1 MLFGDLRKMLVARR
15 VQKVA
20 EQQDEKSESRD
31 LPLADFRHTPAWVL
45 LGEPGSGK
53 SEALRME
60 AEETGGEFLTAS
72 TFINSHSMLS
82 HWRGKTLFIDAM
94 DEARASGTDSLTL
107 RIANQLRQLDCPAF
121 RLSCRA
127 ADWLGSMD
135 KADLQDLS
143 PDGKLLTLQLSPL
156 TDSDIGQILQLNH
169 GVVDPDDFVALAERH
184 DIKQLLNNPQT
195 LNLIAKAI
203 QEDQWPE
210 SREQVYR
217 LACEKLAYENDRRH
231 RSHKRNNAIDNKTV
245 TQAAGQLFA
254 TLLLA
259 GKSGIARDDEA
270 GSDEFPTAQQLSPED
285 PEATEHALQ
294 SGLFVPSGQHDE
306 QLIPCHR
313 SVAEYL
319 AAIWLADKLDKHL
332 LPLKRLLNLLLGYD
346 GGVVADLR
354 GLFAWLAQSS
364 VTARHRLI
372 NIDPLGI
379 VLYGDSSP
387 FSPADKRLLLQ
398 SLRKK
403 AEAFPGFRWHL
414 RHDQEAFGALA
425 DPALVDDFR
434 TILQNEDREEA
445 NQSHMDCV
453 LEILQHGAAM
463 PELAETLL
471 SVVKDSDLW
480 LRLRTGALKA
490 WLKLCHPEDAKTL
503 LDLINTGLVEDS
515 DDELLAKLL
524 AHLYPDHLAP
534 TQLIQSLHIPKD
546 SRLIGGYRMFWDH
559 DLIESAPIEHLPELL
574 SSFNAHTAVF
584 DENHELGELSRAVG
598 RLVAKTLEAYGDSAT
613 DGDIYEWLG
622 AGAGAGAGADKYG
635 QISRD
640 AETQSF
646 LTQWFVDRPNRYK
659 ALLKR
664 CIHARAAQSRAFHFA
679 RLPAA
684 SAPSDI
690 GSWYLH
696 EASTESE
703 AIGKVCLANAV
714 ELLIKNSPSDLTLET
729 LANWSH
735 KNSQRASL
743 LEEFLFCHID
753 EWRSEH
759 AKSANEYREKF
770 KDQRH
775 QRTIAITPLLDEIYS
790 GTAPAH
796 TLDHLSCV
804 WLGHFSDIRGKTIS
818 ERFANY
824 SDLGDRLMH
833 AAESGFKLSL
843 QRTDLPSSDDII
855 ALYLK
860 KQRYWISQ
868 ACLLGL
874 QLLWKEDSPQILAL
888 PDTLTEQLL
897 AFRISTVHLE
907 LKEWLAQTAQQ
918 RPELFANLL
927 IRYANAALQ
936 QGDTSLEITHL
947 ISQSDAFDQ
956 VAALA
961 APEIL
966 KSFPLRDKKQNLGAL
981 EQLMEVVH
989 AKAPDQLKPLA
1000 EHKLTLKGM
1009 DSAQKTLWY
1018 SLALLLEPKRYEKQL
1033 WRHVGKSNTRAA
1045 LAAEYLCER
1054 RTSRIRGSTIPEYT
1068 LGRLIELITPNADF
1082 ERASGFVSEAMKRG
1096 DQVRSIINMLG
1107 ASTTPEAE
1115 KILQQLLEQPALQQV
1130 RYKIQDTLHQQHS
1143 KRREEQFRFSTVE
1156 SVALVLANQAPT
1168 DNADLSALCLS
1179 YLDEIAHEIRTAND
1193 DGYRTFW
1200 NITNGKPDGPR
1211 EENLCRDDIYR
1222 ILRPRLNAHGI
1233 SSTPEAD
1240 HAGDKRADLYLDYR
1254 NQLTL
1259 PIEIKRDSHR
1269 DLWKALRNQL
1279 IAQYIHS
1286 PKSRGYG
1293 IYLVLWFKDAKHPM
1307 PAPLDGDRKP
1317 KSPEELQARLTAM
1330 LNEEE
1335 CRRIF
1340 VRVLDVSWPK

>member
-1 MLFGDLRKMLVARR
+1 MLVARR

-20 EQQDEKSESRD
+20 EQQDEKKESGD
-31 LPLADFRHTPAWVL
+31 LPLSDFRRTPAWVL

-82 HWRGKTLFIDAM
+82 NWRGKTLFIDAM
-94 DEARASGTDSLTL
+94 DEARASGTDSLAL

-135 KADLQDLS
+135 KSDLQDLS
-143 PDGKLLTLQLSPL
+143 PDSKLLTLQLSPL

-169 GVVDPDDFVALAERH
+169 GVADPEEFVALAERH
-184 DIKQLLNNPQT
+184 GIKQLLNNPQT
-195 LNLIAKAI
+195 LELIAKAI
-203 QEDQWPE
+203 QENQWPE

-231 RSHKRNNAIDNKTV
+231 RSHKRNNAVDDKTV

-270 GSDEFPTAQQLSPED
+270 GSDEFPTAQKLSPED
-285 PEATEHALQ
+285 PGATEHALQ

-332 LPLKRLLNLLLGYD
+332 LPLKRLLNLLLGCD

-372 NIDPLGI
+372 DIDPLGI

-425 DPALVDDFR
+425 DPALIDDFR

-480 LRLRTGALKA
+480 LRLRKGALRA
-490 WLKLCHPEDAKTL
+490 WLKLCNPEDAKTL
-503 LDLINTGLVEDS
+503 LDLINTGLIEDS

-524 AHLYPDHLAP
+524 VHLYPDHLAP
-534 TQLIQSLHIPKD
+534 TQLMQSLHIPKD

-622 AGAGAGAGADKYG
+622 AGADKYG

-664 CIHARAAQSRAFHFA
+664 CIHARAAQSRTFHFA
-679 RLPAA
+679 RLPA
-684 SAPSDI
+684 SAAPLDI

-696 EASTESE
+696 EASTGSE
-703 AIGKVCLANAV
+703 AVGKVCLANAV
-714 ELLIKNSPSDLTLET
+714 ELLIQNSPSDLTLEK
-729 LANWSH
+729 LKNWSH
-735 KNSQRASL
+735 KNPRRAFL
-743 LEEFLFCHID
+743 LEDFLFCNID
-753 EWRSEH
+753 EWRLEQTRS
-759 AKSANEYREKF
+759 AKKYRTKREE
-770 KDQRH
+770 QRH
-775 QRTIAITPLLDEIYS
+775 QRTTDITPLLNEIYS
-790 GTAPAH
+790 GTAPAQVLH
-796 TLDHLSCV
+796 HLSCV
-804 WLGHFSDIRGKTIS
+804 WLDHFSDIRGKTIS
-818 ERFANY
+818 ERFSNY
-824 SDLGDRLMH
+824 SNLGDHLMH
-833 AAESGFKLSL
+833 AAEAGFKLSL
-843 QRTDLPSSDDII
+843 QRTDLPSSDEII
-855 ALYLK
+855 TLYLK
-860 KQRYWISQ
+860 KRRHWISQ

-874 QLLWKEDSPQILAL
+874 QLLWEEDSTLVLAL
-888 PDTLTEQLL
+888 PDRLTEQLL
-897 AFRISTVHLE
+897 AFRISTAHLE
-907 LKEWLAQTAQQ
+907 LQEWLTQTARR
-918 RPELFANLL
+918 RPTLFASLL
-927 IRYANAALQ
+927 IRYATAVLK
-936 QGDTSLEITHL
+936 QGDTSLEMVYL
-947 ISQSDAFDQ
+947 ISQSDAFDK

-966 KSFPLRDKKQNLGAL
+966 KSFPSRAKK
-981 EQLMEVVH
+981 EQLGTLVRLLDVVH
-989 AKAPDQLKPLA
+989 AKVADQLPPLVA
-1000 EHKLTLKGM
+1000 HKLTLKGM

-1018 SLALLLEPKRYEKQL
+1018 SLALLLEPERYEKEL
-1033 WRHVGKSNTRAA
+1033 WRHIGKYNTRAA

-1054 RTSRIRGSTIPEYT
+1054 RTSQICGSTIPDYT
-1068 LGRLIELITPNADF
+1068 LGRLVELITSSADF
-1082 ERASGFVSEAMKRG
+1082 ERAKDFASESMQRA
-1096 DQVRSIINMLG
+1096 DHVRSMIDMLG
-1107 ASTTPEAE
+1107 ASATPEAE
-1115 KILQQLLEQPALQQV
+1115 KILQQLLEQPALQQL

-1156 SVALVLANQAPT
+1156 SVSHVLANREPI
-1168 DNADLSALCLS
+1168 DNADLTYLCLGH
-1179 YLDEIAHEIRTAND
+1179 LDEMTHELREAND
-1193 DGYRTFW
+1193 DGYRMFW
-1200 NITNGKPDGPR
+1200 NEVSGKPNGR
-1211 EENLCRDDIYR
+1211 RGENFCRDVLLTR
-1222 ILRPRLNAHGI
+1222 LRSCLTAYGI
-1233 SSTPEAD
+1233 SIAPEYD
-1240 HAGDKRADLYLDYR
+1240 HSGDKRADLHLDYR

-1259 PIEIKRDSHR
+1259 PIEIKRDDHPK
-1269 DLWKALRNQL
+1269 LWTALRNQL
-1279 IAQYIHS
+1279 IAQYVNT
-1286 PKSRGYG
+1286 PKSAGHG
-1293 IYLVLWFKDAKHPM
+1293 IYLVLWF
-1307 PAPLDGDRKP
+1307 GDSNKLKSPPNRQPKP
-1317 KSPEELQARLTAM
+1317 KTPVELQAALQSQLTIA
-1330 LNEEE
+1330 EQQKV
-1335 CRRIF
+1335 F
-1340 VRVLDVSWPK
+1340 VRVLDVSWL

>member
-1 MLFGDLRKMLVARR
+1 MLVARR
-15 VQKVA
+15 VQEVA
-20 EQQDEKSESRD
+20 EQQDEKRESGD
-31 LPLADFRHTPAWVL
+31 LPLSDFRRTPAWVL

-82 HWRGKTLFIDAM
+82 HWRDKTLFIDAM
-94 DEARASGTDSLTL
+94 DEARASGTDSLAL
-107 RIANQLRQLDCPAF
+107 RIANQLRLLDCPAF

-169 GVVDPDDFVALAERH
+169 GVADPEDFVALAERH
-184 DIKQLLNNPQT
+184 GIKQLLNNPQT
-195 LNLIAKAI
+195 LELIAKAI
-203 QEDQWPE
+203 QKDQWPE

-231 RSHKRNNAIDNKTV
+231 RSHKRNNAVDNKTV

-270 GSDEFPTAQQLSPED
+270 DSDEFPTAQQLSPED
-285 PEATEHALQ
+285 PGATEHALQ

-319 AAIWLADKLDKHL
+319 AAIWLADKLDKNL
-332 LPLKRLLNLLLGYD
+332 LPFKRLLNLLLGYD

-372 NIDPLGI
+372 DIDPLGI

-480 LRLRTGALKA
+480 LRLRKGALKA
-490 WLKLCHPEDAKTL
+490 WLKLCNPEDAKTL

-534 TQLIQSLHIPKD
+534 TQLMQSLHIPKD

-559 DLIESAPIEHLPELL
+559 DLIESAPIKHLPELL

-598 RLVAKTLEAYGDSAT
+598 RLVAKTLEAYGDSAA
-613 DGDIYEWLG
+613 DGDIYAWL
-622 AGAGAGAGADKYG
+622 GAGADKYG

-664 CIHARAAQSRAFHFA
+664 CIHARAAQSRTFHFA
-679 RLPAA
+679 RLPAS

-714 ELLIKNSPSDLTLET
+714 ALLIQNSSSDLTLET

-759 AKSANEYREKF
+759 VKSANEYRKKL

-775 QRTIAITPLLDEIYS
+775 LRTIAITPLLDAIYS

-804 WLGHFSDIRGKTIS
+804 WLDHFSDIRGKTIS

-868 ACLLGL
+868 VCLLGL
-874 QLLWKEDSPQILAL
+874 QLLWEEDSSQILAL

-897 AFRISTVHLE
+897 AFRISTVHLK

-927 IRYANAALQ
+927 IRYANAALK
-936 QGDTSLEITHL
+936 QGNTSLEMIYL

-961 APEIL
+961 APEVL
-966 KSFPLRDKKQNLGAL
+966 KGFPLRAKK
-981 EQLMEVVH
+981 EQLGTLERLLEVVYS
-989 AKAPDQLKPLA
+989 KAADKLKPLV

-1009 DSAQKTLWY
+1009 DSAQKILWY
-1018 SLALLLEPKRYEKQL
+1018 SLALLLEPARYEQQL
-1033 WRHVGKSNTRAA
+1033 WRHIGKSYTRAA

-1054 RTSRIRGSTIPEYT
+1054 RTSRIRSSTIPEYT
-1068 LGRLIELITPNADF
+1068 LGRLIELITPDADF
-1082 ERASGFVSEAMKRG
+1082 EHKSGAVTEAMQRG
-1096 DQVRSIINMLG
+1096 DQVRSMVDMLG
-1107 ASTTPEAE
+1107 ASATPQAE
-1115 KILQQLLEQPALQQV
+1115 KTLQKLLEQPTLQQL

-1143 KRREEQFRFSTVE
+1143 KRREEQFRFLNVK
-1156 SVALVLANQAPT
+1156 SVTEVLANREPI
-1168 DNADLSALCLS
+1168 DNADLAAICLAF
-1179 YLDEIAHEIRTAND
+1179 LDEIAYEIRHSND
-1193 DGYRTFW
+1193 DFYRTFW
-1200 NITNGKPDGPR
+1200 NVETGKSNVPR
-1211 EENLCRDDIYR
+1211 AENLCRDDLFR
-1222 ILRPRLNAHGI
+1222 VLRQRLATHGI
-1233 SSTPEAD
+1233 SSAPEAD

-1254 NQLTL
+1254 NQFTL
-1259 PIEIKRDSHR
+1259 PIEIKRDSHG

-1279 IAQYIHS
+1279 IALYINA

-1293 IYLVLWFKDAKHPM
+1293 VYLVLWFNDAKYPM
-1307 PAPLDGDRKP
+1307 PATLDGGKKP
-1317 KSPEELQARLTAM
+1317 KSPQELQTRLEAL

-1335 CRRIF
+1335 RQRIF